1 MAVMSKFKMYQ
12 MVRIKG
18 MPKGDINEFAKIRG
32 VHGDGTYWIANLNS
46 PFSGTIS
53 AVVTAEEIESLA

>member
-1 MAVMSKFKMYQ
+1 MAKFKLYQ

-18 MPKGDINEFAKIRG
+18 EKPGSINEYAKVRA
-32 VHGDGTYWIANLNS
+32 VYDDGTYWIANLNS

-53 AVVTAEEIESLA
+53 AVVAAEEIERLA